1 MAQLKSVAALCAA
14 LAGLSQ
20 APAALA
26 EDCIPIGARHIA
38 AGAAPLDPRGHH
50 PAHHAAAKP
59 KRRHVVSATPHPV
72 GVVAVKHVKSHV
84 RRHVH
89 LASTKHAH
97 GAAPAHLGH
106 ACDVRPAG
114 VQMSS
119 RPGDLLDRLMSHPE
133 LKQSVGYAPPV
144 VADNGDIPLAPV
156 GNAIDTAFNGPAP
169 GDPPDNPF
177 VDPDDGGASTS
188 QPGPSGGNPLR
199 PLDTPQAAAVPEPGA
214 WALMI
219 TGVFWLGAMLRSAR
233 RRTARQPSA

>member
-1 MAQLKSVAALCAA
+1 MTQLKSVAALCAA

-20 APAALA
+20 APSALA
-26 EDCIPIGARHIA
+26 EDCIPIGARPVA
-38 AGAAPLDPRGHH
+38 AGAPSHPGAPGHH
-50 PAHHAAAKP
+50 HAKP
-59 KRRHVVSATPHPV
+59 KHRHVAAATPRPA
-72 GVVAVKHVKSHV
+72 GVVVVKHVKPHV

-89 LASTKHAH
+89 LAAAKTIH

-106 ACDVRPAG
+106 ACGVKPAG

-133 LKQSVGYAPPV
+133 LKQSVGYAPPA

-156 GNAIDTAFNGPAP
+156 GNAVDTVFNGPVTD
-169 GDPPDNPF
+169 DPPENPF
-177 VDPDDGGASTS
+177 TAPDDGSTS
-188 QPGPSGGNPLR
+188 QPGPSGGNPLV

-233 RRTARQPSA
+233 RRTARHQDA

>member
-1 MAQLKSVAALCAA
+1 MTQLKSVAALCAA

-20 APAALA
+20 APSALA
-26 EDCIPIGARHIA
+26 EDCIPIGARHVV
-38 AGAAPLDPRGHH
+38 AGAADPGGHH
-50 PAHHAAAKP
+50 PARHAKAKP
-59 KRRHVVSATPHPV
+59 KRRHIAAAPAHAA
-72 GVVAVKHVKSHV
+72 GVVAVKHVRPHV

-89 LASTKHAH
+89 LAAAKNTH
-97 GAAPAHLGH
+97 GAAAHLGH
-106 ACDVRPAG
+106 ACDVKPAG
-114 VQMSS
+114 VRMSS

-144 VADNGDIPLAPV
+144 VADDGDIPLAPV
-156 GNAIDTAFNGPAP
+156 GNAVDTAFNGPVTA
-169 GDPPDNPF
+169 DPPGNPF
-177 VDPDDGGASTS
+177 LGPDNGGASTG

-233 RRTARQPSA
+233 RRTWSHQRA